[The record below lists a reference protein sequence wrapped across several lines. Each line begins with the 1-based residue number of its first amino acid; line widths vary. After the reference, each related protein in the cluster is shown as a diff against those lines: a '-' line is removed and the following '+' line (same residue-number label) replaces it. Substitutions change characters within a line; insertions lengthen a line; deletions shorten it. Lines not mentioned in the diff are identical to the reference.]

1 MSSSTVPEG
10 EAGLWDTAVRFGNP
24 VENVHT
30 ANQPISGAA
39 WIETS
44 EGVVVIDTLTLPNCA
59 DEMMNKIKARNGT
72 VKYIVYTHGHVDHV
86 GGTAAFMADNPEII
100 SKCATSSL

>member
-24 VENVHT
+24 VENVYT